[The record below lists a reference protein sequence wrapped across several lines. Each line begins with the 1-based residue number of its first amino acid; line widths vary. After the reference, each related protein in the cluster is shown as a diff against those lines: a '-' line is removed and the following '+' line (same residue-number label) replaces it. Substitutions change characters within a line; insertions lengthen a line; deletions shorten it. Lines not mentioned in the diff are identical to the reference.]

1 MYSCESSG
9 CKYSQPRKG
18 GGFPRAIAFILTS
31 KDAGSSDATG
41 SAPELRLN
49 MGRASHCRGQLML
62 QLGLRV
68 AAVGRLLVLSVSSL
82 YQGWR
87 HKAVGGRGKV

>member
-1 MYSCESSG
+1 MKAQAANTVNLERVGGSLEHLLLSSPARM
-9 CKYSQPRKG
+9 Q
-18 GGFPRAIAFILTS
+18 ADQMLQVQLQ
-31 KDAGSSDATG
+31 SSDLTWEEPPIA
-41 SAPELRLN
+41 
-49 MGRASHCRGQLML
+49 RGQLML